1 MRSEGRAV
9 MKASNGTIRIT
20 TSEAIVRYLIAQR
33 IVIDGSEVPLFPGVF
48 AIFGHGNVTSLG
60 HSLEMHRDEL
70 PVWRGQ
76 SEEGMGLAAAAFAKA
91 MRRQQVMVCTSSI
104 GPGATNLVTA
114 AAVGLANRLP
124 MLIIAG
130 DTFASR
136 LPDPVL
142 QQVEHFGAPSTTV
155 NDAFRPVVR
164 YWDRITHPA
173 QLLTTLPQLL
183 SMLLDPGACGPA
195 FLGLPQDVAATA
207 YEFPAA
213 FFDHAV
219 RVIPRPRPDLDELA
233 AATALLKTAQRP
245 VLIAGGGVHYSRA
258 EAELAEFARTHGIPV
273 VETIAGKSSLLGDHP
288 CYVGPIGVTG
298 AGATNALCAQAD
310 VILAVG
316 TRLQDFTTGSWTLF
330 APSARIVSINAARF
344 DASKRVSKAVV
355 GDARASL
362 AGLTEGLAG
371 WCAPASWTQTGVQAR
386 AELQI
391 LIDSRA
397 AADGVSPMSYA
408 QVVAA
413 VHAVATPD
421 DYVLTAAGGLPG
433 ELNVNWMSKGIATF
447 DCDYGFSCM
456 GYEIS
461 GAWGAAFARTKGEVF
476 ALVGDGSYLM
486 LNSEIYASVLS
497 GKKFILVVLDNAGFA
512 VIERLQ
518 VGKGGRSYN
527 NMLRDSR
534 GVGNEVRVDFR
545 AHAQAL
551 GAHAVKVQS
560 LHELAS
566 ALQTA
571 RTNNRTSVIVVDTRE
586 SDWTPGGAFWQVG
599 IPETSELPEV
609 LAARTE
615 LDAGLSAQR
624 QI

>member
-9 MKASNGTIRIT
+9 MKVSNGTIRIT

-355 GDARASL
+355 GDARAVD
-362 AGLTEGLAG
+362 AHM
-371 WCAPASWTQTGVQAR
+371 APVGGVLR
-386 AELQI
+386 PV
-391 LIDSRA
+391 
-397 AADGVSPMSYA
+397 G
-408 QVVAA
+408 
-413 VHAVATPD
+413 H
-421 DYVLTAAGGLPG
+421 
-433 ELNVNWMSKGIATF
+433 K
-447 DCDYGFSCM
+447 
-456 GYEIS
+456 
-461 GAWGAAFARTKGEVF
+461 
-476 ALVGDGSYLM
+476 LVYRRV
-486 LNSEIYASVLS
+486 LNS
-497 GKKFILVVLDNAGFA
+497 KF
-512 VIERLQ
+512 
-518 VGKGGRSYN
+518 
-527 NMLRDSR
+527 
-534 GVGNEVRVDFR
+534 
-545 AHAQAL
+545 
-551 GAHAVKVQS
+551 
-560 LHELAS
+560 
-566 ALQTA
+566 
-571 RTNNRTSVIVVDTRE
+571 
-586 SDWTPGGAFWQVG
+586 
-599 IPETSELPEV
+599 
-609 LAARTE
+609 
-615 LDAGLSAQR
+615 
-624 QI
+624 